1 MAHHYFH
8 ETPSSFPLIRSFIS
22 TLRNIALAVFVI
34 LGALFAVL
42 LASFAILG
50 FYLFLYLLSNG
61 NTSLS
66 LTLFTVTAVT
76 LVSIIT
82 VLLLTDRFPQMTVSS
97 DR

>member
-1 MAHHYFH
+1 MAHHYPYG
-8 ETPSSFPLIRSFIS
+8 TPPSSLLLHSFVG
-22 TLRNIALAVFVI
+22 TLRTIALAVFVI

-50 FYLFLYLLSNG
+50 FYLFLYFVSSG

-66 LTLFTVTAVT
+66 LTLLTVTTVA
-76 LVSIIT
+76 LVSLIT
-82 VLLLTDRFPQMTVSS
+82 VLSLTDRFPHLTVLS